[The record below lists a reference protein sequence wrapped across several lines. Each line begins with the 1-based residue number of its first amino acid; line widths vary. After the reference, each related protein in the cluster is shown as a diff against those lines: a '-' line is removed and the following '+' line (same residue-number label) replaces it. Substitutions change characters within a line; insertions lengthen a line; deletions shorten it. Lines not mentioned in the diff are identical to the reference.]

1 MYTIFMNL
9 LLQSQVDVLNNFVG
23 SSQVVLS
30 ELLLLEGKLT
40 RQDIAFLLE
49 AATLTILK
57 FCVSIS
63 QVSS

>member
-1 MYTIFMNL
+1 MNL

-40 RQDIAFLLE
+40 RQDIAFL
-49 AATLTILK
+49 
-57 FCVSIS
+57 FG
-63 QVSS
+63 

>member
-1 MYTIFMNL
+1 MF
-9 LLQSQVDVLNNFVG
+9 
-23 SSQVVLS
+23 
-30 ELLLLEGKLT
+30 LEGKLT

-57 FCVSIS
+57 FCDSIS

>member
-40 RQDIAFLLE
+40 RQDIVFLLE

-57 FCVSIS
+57 FCDSVS